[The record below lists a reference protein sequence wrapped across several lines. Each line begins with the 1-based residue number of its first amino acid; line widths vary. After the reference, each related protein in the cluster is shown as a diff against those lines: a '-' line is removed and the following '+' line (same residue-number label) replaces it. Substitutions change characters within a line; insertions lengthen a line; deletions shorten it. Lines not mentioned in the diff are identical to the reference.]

1 MRLDDGVPYLR
12 NAQAQPKVSFIA
24 HMVTWF
30 NLISHAVAGEVLSCT
45 QPDARAELIGRF
57 IDTGVILK
65 SHGNYNGVM
74 EVRHIL
80 FFFFLFSPFYFC

>member
-1 MRLDDGVPYLR
+1 MQL
-12 NAQAQPKVSFIA
+12 KETFIG

-30 NLISHAVAGEVLSCT
+30 NVFSHSVAGEVLSCV

-57 IDTGVILK
+57 IDTGVILR

-74 EVRHIL
+74 EVRPRL
-80 FFFFLFSPFYFC
+80 LLAPKRTTDSCCT